1 LIIGWLYPVNS
12 SARNEAGLSA
22 DGILF
27 TVTPDGEK
35 PTTGS
40 FQDLKFS
47 QRVGNIPRKITLP
60 DHSVFET
67 NDNDAV
73 DALLNASDH
82 GSRRAG
88 VLHTLETRWQWVSIA
103 LVTTLMI
110 GFATVR
116 WGMPWAS
123 KEIAFSMPAAVTE
136 VISNQTLQ
144 ILDEAFLEE
153 SELPLADQQRIKQ
166 HFEEKL
172 LSLQNEDFAYKLH
185 FRNMPDIP
193 NAFAL
198 PSGDIVITDRLI
210 ELASN
215 QEEIDSVLLHEIGH
229 VVHRHGL
236 QQVLHS
242 SFLTVA
248 IIMIT
253 GDITSVNNLAVALP
267 VFLLESHYSRENETE
282 ADQYAFDRMI
292 QANMDPIHFS
302 TIMEKISSDPD
313 SEVTEDEDTQDSED
327 TNMDTVFKYL
337 STHPST
343 PERALQAER
352 YSEKFKNENIKES
365 D

>member
-1 LIIGWLYPVNS
+1 MIKGWLYPVNS
-12 SARNEAGLSA
+12 SARCEAGLSA

-27 TVTPDGEK
+27 TVTPEREK
-35 PTTGS
+35 ATTGS

-73 DALLNASDH
+73 DALLNASEH
-82 GSRRAG
+82 GSRRVG
-88 VLHTLETRWQWVSIA
+88 ILHTLETRWQWISIA

-136 VISNQTLQ
+136 MISSQTLE
-144 ILDEAFLEE
+144 ILDDAFLEE
-153 SELPLADQQRIKQ
+153 SELPPEEQQRIKQ

-172 LSLQNEDFAYKLH
+172 LALQNADFSYNLH

-215 QEEIDSVLLHEIGH
+215 QDEIDSVLLHEIGH

-248 IIMIT
+248 IIMIS
-253 GDITSVNNLAVALP
+253 GDITAVNNLAVALP

-282 ADQYAFDRMI
+282 ADKYAFERMM
-292 QANMDPIHFS
+292 QANMDPVHFS
-302 TIMEKISSDPD
+302 TIMEKITSDSD
-313 SEVTEDEDTQDSED
+313 SEVTEDVDAPDSED
-327 TNMDTVFKYL
+327 TNMDSVFKYL

-343 PERALQAER
+343 PERVLQAER
-352 YSEKFKNENIKES
+352 YSEEFRNKEAS